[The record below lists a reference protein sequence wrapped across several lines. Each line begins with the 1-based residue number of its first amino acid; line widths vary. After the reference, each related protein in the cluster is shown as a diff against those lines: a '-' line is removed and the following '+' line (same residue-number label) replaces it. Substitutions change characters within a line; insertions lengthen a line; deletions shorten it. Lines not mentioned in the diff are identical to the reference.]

1 MALPPLT
8 HFVTS
13 IHTHSSIQDDKEFE
27 RRFKTATSKML
38 AMCCEAAIRLGCH
51 TLRVPA
57 VGQGRYG
64 KELPTARRQMLD
76 SFFLDCFIKAVGGV

>member
-1 MALPPLT
+1 
-8 HFVTS
+8 
-13 IHTHSSIQDDKEFE
+13 
-27 RRFKTATSKML
+27 ML
-38 AMCCEAAIRLGCH
+38 AMCCEAAIRLGCS

-76 SFFLDCFIKAVGGV
+76 PFFFDCFLKAVGRARVKGRDAVVRE